1 MPSNRLL
8 AIITV
13 LTCLGS
19 VANAQSYSINQLRE
33 IERLIV
39 ARDCGGLRIFLA
51 INSSLIEGPDPLA
64 QELRKFVYGVDQGLI
79 ECLSLSEVDAATAAV
94 TTRFVDDNPY

>member
-1 MPSNRLL
+1 MPSNKLL

-13 LTCLGS
+13 LTCLGGA
-19 VANAQSYSINQLRE
+19 ANAQSYPIDQLRE

-51 INSSLIEGPDPLA
+51 VHSNLIEGSDPLA

-79 ECLSLSEVDAATAAV
+79 ECLSLSEVDAATASTV
-94 TTRFVDDNPY
+94 SRFVDEEPY